1 MRRRR
6 ILRVELHVSFPAI
19 GKRAHAHAE
28 LMNVITG
35 RTLKLR
41 YRRDAH
47 SSSLSEINMMITVR
61 VEGE

>member
-1 MRRRR
+1 MEVMDINEINFTTARWL
-6 ILRVELHVSFPAI
+6 LRVELHVSFPAI
-19 GKRAHAHAE
+19 GKRAHVHAE

-47 SSSLSEINMMITVR
+47 T
-61 VEGE
+61 G